1 MTSPSDLGLTGGALR
16 AVLSKKDQHLYQ
28 NKPFTV
34 QVSNVK
40 LLENSGDLAPHRFR
54 ILLNDGQYSLHGLIA
69 AELMPYCEANGF
81 QKGSVITVKKY
92 SLVATQKH
100 IIIVSDCEIIHTTSS
115 KHSNPVVSCDAYYAE
130 HPEDDALQLQGANAG
145 QRANSMEPTPA
156 KPVKSQPKSGQST
169 AGQTFNPIEL
179 LSPYQNNWRIKARV
193 SFKGDIRKWSNARGE
208 GKLFNVN
215 FLDESD
221 EIRATAFND
230 VAEQFYN
237 TLEEGKVYTVERAR
251 IQQAKPQFSHL
262 THPYELALDKD
273 TVITECFDTSDVP
286 KLHFNFTKL
295 DKIQAAEVNAVVDVI
310 GVLKTANPVFQI
322 TAKST
327 GKAFD
332 RRNITIV
339 DDSNFAID
347 IGLWNQTALEFN
359 TSEGSVIAFKGCKV
373 QDFGGRSLTLT
384 HSGSMVVNPDTP
396 EAYQLKG
403 WYDNQG
409 MNENFKS
416 LKVEAGP
423 NQNYIKNRKT
433 ILAAQ
438 EDNLGMH
445 EKPDFFSV
453 KATIS
458 YFKTDNF
465 SYPACSNTVPGNSQA
480 PGQQE
485 NTCNRKVLEQSDGW
499 RCEKCNITLPEPL
512 HRYILNCSITD
523 ETGQLWTTLF
533 DQEAR
538 KLFGMS
544 AGDLINLKLKQDMN
558 ESNEFADLMESI
570 TMKEFNFRL
579 RARQDSYNG
588 NVRIRYQT
596 MSLFDVDFVAEC
608 DELCQELDSM
618 L

>member
-1 MTSPSDLGLTGGALR
+1 MTSPSDYGLTGGALR
-16 AVLSKKDQHLYQ
+16 AILSKKDQAAYQ

-40 LLENSGDLAPHRFR
+40 LLENSGDLSPHRFR

-81 QKGSVITVKKY
+81 QKGSIITVKKY

-100 IIIVSDCEIIHTTSS
+100 IIIVSDCEITHTTSN
-115 KHSNPVVSCDAYYAE
+115 KHSGPVVSCDAYYAE
-130 HPEDDALQLQGANAG
+130 HPEDDALQLQLATSGHKA
-145 QRANSMEPTPA
+145 SSVEPVA
-156 KPVKSQPKSGQST
+156 KPSKPAAKGS

-193 SFKGDIRKWSNARGE
+193 SYKGDIRKWSNSRGD

-237 TLEEGKVYTVERAR
+237 SLEEGKVYTVERAR

-262 THPYELALDKD
+262 THPYELSLDKD

-295 DKIQAAEVNAVVDVI
+295 DKIQAAEANSVVDVI
-310 GVLKTANPVFQI
+310 GVLKAANPVFQI

-347 IGLWNQTALEFN
+347 VGLWNQTALDF
-359 TSEGSVIAFKGCKV
+359 SIAEGSVIAFKGCKV

-384 HSGSMVVNPDTP
+384 HSGTMVANPDNP
-396 EAYQLKG
+396 DAYQLKG
-403 WYDNQG
+403 WFDNQG
-409 MNENFKS
+409 ANENFKS

-438 EDNLGMH
+438 EDNLGMN
-445 EKPDFFSV
+445 EKPDFFNV

-465 SYPACSNTVPGNSQA
+465 SYPACSNVVQGNSLT
-480 PGQQE
+480 GQQQ

-499 RCEKCNITLPEPL
+499 RCEKCNITHPQPL
-512 HRYILNCSITD
+512 YRYILNCSITD

-533 DQEAR
+533 DQEAT

-544 AGDLINLKLKQDMN
+544 AGDLLNLKNKQDAG
-558 ESNEFADLMESI
+558 ESTEFAELMESI

-596 MSLFDVDFVAEC
+596 MSLFDVDFTAEC
-608 DELCQELDSM
+608 EQLCQELDAM